1 MTRTILLAF
10 MLLSPGVRQAGSGK
24 RRVRRGELFYTDLK
38 RRVVSGSDTEH
49 AFPQSPCRTNREMQ
63 KAQVVAM
70 PPLILTSDLPIVAQ
84 SISFFSRVWPVAGL
98 AAAMIVNFAW
108 MGFLGYGVFKLVKP
122 AFFD

>member
-10 MLLSPGVRQAGSGK
+10 MLLSPGVRQAGSGP

-38 RRVVSGSDTEH
+38 RRVVSRSDTEH
-49 AFPQSPCRTNREMQ
+49 AFPQSPGRTNREN
-63 KAQVVAM
+63 QVVAM
-70 PPLILTSDLPIVAQ
+70 PPLILTSDLPIVSQ
-84 SISFFSRVWPVAGL
+84 SISFFRRVWPVAGL